1 MGQVDTSPS
10 PRVSGPPFTHPQHSE
25 TGVQPGLAELP
36 PLGFR
41 QDDQDANQLQA
52 ERWNLLFG
60 QPLIAS
66 APLTSRSKTKR
77 QQNTFPG
84 NNILPGSFCQPAT
97 ADIASGVVGSEGLD
111 DNGLYQRNSAA
122 AWPFMQAAKPLHTF
136 TKVYKLGMP
145 GRSLKIRNFHNYVE
159 LRSELARMFNLEGL
173 LDETVKSG
181 WQLVFFDSERELAL
195 VGCDP
200 WEEFVSCVRGIKIL
214 SPSEVSQM
222 APDQLAILDT
232 APIQLTA
239 ANSEEIQ

>member
-1 MGQVDTSPS
+1 MLPTQMGQVDTSPS

-136 TKVYKLGMP
+136 TKVKTSSSNP
-145 GRSLKIRNFHNYVE
+145 IP
-159 LRSELARMFNLEGL
+159 ADEG
-173 LDETVKSG
+173 
-181 WQLVFFDSERELAL
+181 FRHREL
-195 VGCDP
+195 
-200 WEEFVSCVRGIKIL
+200 SCNLHAVVRGQECWRIINL
-214 SPSEVSQM
+214 H
-222 APDQLAILDT
+222 
-232 APIQLTA
+232 
-239 ANSEEIQ
+239 